1 MVRKAFLRRSEPSDV
16 HPTTS
21 GTFRVLDSPRA
32 ADERLLLDV
41 ESHDPTYVT
50 VGDGTASDE
59 GSTADD
65 DADGGRDGA
74 NEDAD
79 EGRDADD
86 GADGGAD
93 GGRNEKSDAAGERL
107 LPGYLVDATLEW
119 VDDEPTIAEC
129 SVRERTLFAFADD
142 ATNLFEAATEAC
154 REARTEGIAS
164 DVTKGTDGDV
174 NGALYAFAEQGG
186 ERDLFAEFRSGV
198 RPLEP
203 LIERAAAGVDDP
215 QEVFVLRPADLPC
228 VVVYIVLRKGSMLA
242 DTVRDTYDCPRP
254 EE

>member
-1 MVRKAFLRRSEPSDV
+1 M

-41 ESHDPTYVT
+41 DSHDPTYVT
-50 VGDGTASDE
+50 VGEATTNGE

-65 DADGGRDGA
+65 SADGD
-74 NEDAD
+74 
-79 EGRDADD
+79 RDADD
-86 GADGGAD
+86 GADGDRD
-93 GGRNEKSDAAGERL
+93 GESDATGRRL

-164 DVTKGTDGDV
+164 DVTQGTDGDV

-186 ERDLFAEFRSGV
+186 ERDLFEEFRSGV
-198 RPLEP
+198 RPLDP
-203 LIERAAAGVDDP
+203 LIERAAEGVDDP

-228 VVVYIVLRKGSMLA
+228 VVVYIVLRKESMLA

>member
-1 MVRKAFLRRSEPSDV
+1 MVRKAFPRWSEPSDV

-21 GTFRVLDSPRA
+21 GTFRVFDSPRA

-41 ESHDPTYVT
+41 ESRDPTYVT
-50 VGDGTASDE
+50 VDE
-59 GSTADD
+59 RRTADD
-65 DADGGRDGA
+65 AAGADDATDADDVNDAGDGHDADG
-74 NEDAD
+74 
-79 EGRDADD
+79 
-86 GADGGAD
+86 
-93 GGRNEKSDAAGERL
+93 AGEKL

-119 VDDEPTIAEC
+119 VDDDPRISEHA
-129 SVRERTLFAFADD
+129 VRERTLFTFADD

-164 DVTKGTDGDV
+164 DVTQGTDGDV
-174 NGALYAFAEQGG
+174 NGALYAFAEQAG
-186 ERDLFAEFRSGV
+186 ERDLFEEFRSGV

-203 LIERAAAGVDDP
+203 LLERAAEGVDGP

-228 VVVYIVLRKGSMLA
+228 VVVYIVLQKGSMLA

-254 EE
+254 DED